1 MASLDVGGTSTR
13 ASSPLL
19 SCPEFTIPST
29 ERSNVAPNAFSTL
42 QPRPAPPSST
52 TSQPPKKKRRI
63 KAENTWNEFRDPEGD
78 EPVYDDR
85 KRRLHYCKRCPR
97 WANSVSSNARYHLEK
112 EHQMVI
118 VERPTPHYKET
129 QRAID
134 LSFKVQEEKEKQKVK
149 EKEQNVL
156 RNAINQKAFLEAQC
170 FLITT
175 TAATA

>member
-29 ERSNVAPNAFSTL
+29 EQSNVTPNAFSTL

-78 EPVYDDR
+78 EPMMTG
-85 KRRLHYCKRCPR
+85 
-97 WANSVSSNARYHLEK
+97 K
-112 EHQMVI
+112 EG
-118 VERPTPHYKET
+118 Y
-129 QRAID
+129 
-134 LSFKVQEEKEKQKVK
+134 
-149 EKEQNVL
+149 
-156 RNAINQKAFLEAQC
+156 
-170 FLITT
+170 T
-175 TAATA
+175 TASDAQSGQIRFLLMHATILRKSIKSSL